1 MLVRSPD
8 IFGDVGIGRK
18 ILVRYPVSY
27 GTVGMAQDICMLNTQ
42 KRKSTQ
48 ILEKEILLNIK
59 NPHRYFLCGDD
70 IVFML

>member
-1 MLVRSPD
+1 MLAQYPD
-8 IFGDVGIGRK
+8 MH
-18 ILVRYPVSY
+18 